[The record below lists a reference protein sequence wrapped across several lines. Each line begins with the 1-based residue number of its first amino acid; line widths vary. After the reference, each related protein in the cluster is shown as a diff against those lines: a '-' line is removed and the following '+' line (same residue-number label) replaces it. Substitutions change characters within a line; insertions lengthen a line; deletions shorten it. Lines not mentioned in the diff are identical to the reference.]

1 MKDSDKK
8 KIIVIGGGF
17 GGLSA
22 GIRLAAM
29 GHEVHIYEKREKLGG
44 RAYRYEIGGF
54 KFDGGPTVITAP
66 YIFDELFAAAGKK
79 KEDYIDLVPLDTYY
93 RFFHPDGRW
102 LDYSGSI
109 DALSREVEKFE
120 PGDVVGF
127 RKFSAQVKKI
137 FDFFSL
143 FTDKPFR
150 SFRDMLKIIPPSYR
164 LRGHIR
170 TYKLVSRYLKNPFL
184 REVFSAHPLLIGA
197 SPIDTP
203 AFYTLIA
210 QFEREWGLY
219 YSMGG
224 TYKIVEAFD
233 SLFRENQGQV
243 HLETEVKEISFTGKK
258 ADGIV
263 LENGEKVPADIV
275 VCNSDLSFTYLN
287 LIPKNKRLRML
298 NWRLKSMNYSISL
311 FVYYFGTKKRYT
323 DSALKHHNMMMVE
336 DYRRY
341 MRKLFHGKSI
351 PEGLFLYLH
360 MPTRTDP
367 SIAPE
372 GKELFYVLALVPNLR
387 VKADWKSV
395 GPEYRDRIIDFLEEK
410 YLPGLRENIEVDHY
424 IDPFHF
430 RDTLNSHKGA
440 GFATTPVLT
449 QTAYL
454 RPLNKSK
461 RYDDL
466 YFVGAG
472 THPGAGVPAVISSGK
487 IAADLIESS
496 IQNR

>member
-1 MKDSDKK
+1 MTSQEKR
-8 KIIVIGGGF
+8 KIIVIGGGL

-22 GIRLAAM
+22 GIRLAIK
-29 GHEVHIYEKREKLGG
+29 GHEVHIFEKRGMLGG
-44 RAYRYEIGGF
+44 RAYRYELNGF

-66 YIFDELFAAAGKK
+66 HFIDELFTAAGKK
-79 KEDYIDLVPLDTYY
+79 REDYLNLVPLKTYY

-102 LDYSGSI
+102 LDYTGSM

-120 PGDVVGF
+120 PADVAGF
-127 RKFSAQVKKI
+127 KQFSNQVKKI

-143 FTDKPFR
+143 FTDAPFK
-150 SFRDMLKIIPPSYR
+150 SMSDMLKILLPSYR
-164 LRGHIR
+164 LKGHIG
-170 TYKLVSRYLKNPFL
+170 TYRLVSRYMKNPFL
-184 REVFSAHPLLIGA
+184 REVFSAHPLLIGG

-224 TYKIVEAFD
+224 TYQIVEAFET
-233 SLFRENQGQV
+233 LFRENKGQV
-243 HLETEVKEISFTGKK
+243 HLNSEVKEISFSRNK
-258 ADGIV
+258 ANGVV
-263 LENGEKVPADIV
+263 LENGEQIPADMVI
-275 VCNSDLSFTYLN
+275 CNSDVSFTYLN
-287 LIPKNKRLRML
+287 LIPENNRRKML
-298 NWRLKSMNYSISL
+298 NWRIRHMNYSVSL

-323 DSALKHHNMMMVE
+323 ESNLQHHNMIMVE
-336 DYRRY
+336 DYRNY
-341 MRKLFHGKSI
+341 MRKLFHGKKI
-351 PEGLFLYLH
+351 PEDLFLYLH

-367 SIAPE
+367 GIAPD

-387 VKADWKSV
+387 VNADWQAI
-395 GPEYRDRIIDFLEEK
+395 GPGYRDRIIDFLEEK
-410 YLPGLRENIEVDHY
+410 YLPGLRENIEVEHY

-430 RDTLNSHKGA
+430 RDTLNSYKGA
-440 GFATTPVLT
+440 GFAMTPVLS

-461 RYDDL
+461 RYQNL

-472 THPGAGVPAVISSGK
+472 THPGPGVPAVISSGK
-487 IAADLIESS
+487 IVAEMIDPS
-496 IQNR
+496 IQNK